1 LHYPGTSTYIID
13 GNNAGVY
20 AHLRQLFLSQS
31 IMPMKNHKS
40 QHTTPKHGKK
50 ASLKKLSSYIDEEV
64 TLIHENLEDLKA
76 FLAEHSA
83 MQQENEL
90 HADLRDVDDYYD
102 SANDLF
108 KQIALEDVKDTP
120 LEAKFYETLIL
131 RKKKKS

>member
-1 LHYPGTSTYIID
+1 MS
-13 GNNAGVY
+13 
-20 AHLRQLFLSQS
+20 
-31 IMPMKNHKS
+31 MKSHKS
-40 QHTTPKHGKK
+40 QHTTPKRGKK

-90 HADLRDVDDYYD
+90 HADVRDINDYYD

-108 KQIALEDVKDTP
+108 KQIALESDKDTP

-131 RKKKKS
+131 KKKKKS